1 MRKSNVILLLKT
13 FSEEEIKKF
22 DDLLK
27 SPYFNKSK
35 TLIRFYSEL
44 SKFYPEFPDDKILKE
59 NIHNKTFPGKKFNE
73 QVIKNLNS
81 ELLRL
86 IKVFF
91 ELELMG
97 TDKNERKIN
106 LLKQLVRRK
115 ADKIYLSELK
125 GFENELN
132 EQSDISERK
141 FHYLFLLE
149 ELKIAYH
156 LERNEQPRVFDK
168 VMKSGEH
175 LILYFHL
182 HFIKTI
188 SNLNIN
194 SQTFSVKYDINLPAE
209 YFENTSYGNIIKYM
223 KEKKINYSELFEMYY
238 LRVKCNTHPFDEVH
252 YYKFKELLL
261 KNLFS
266 LDKIETYGLFIALE
280 AYCLRKLTAGD
291 LRFSKELFD
300 IFKIETDKNFYKFSE
315 TSPVTFMK
323 FRNTYL
329 TALRLHE
336 FDWFEKFI
344 EKYKDDIIESDRN
357 TVLKIAYAYFSFEK
371 KEFENT
377 MKLLADLNPPQLFLK
392 LDVRNLTLMA
402 HYELN
407 YFDSVLS
414 QIDSYKHYL
423 TGNNSLFESMRES
436 NFRFLNSLNSLIL
449 IKEKNQ
455 KENLYDLKDKLKSYV
470 GERRIVWL
478 IDKIDEEIG

>member
-1 MRKSNVILLLKT
+1 MRKSKVILLLKT
-13 FSEEEIKKF
+13 FSKEEIKKF
-22 DDLLK
+22 DDLLS
-27 SPYFNKSK
+27 SPYFNKKK

-44 SKFYPEFPDDKILKE
+44 MKFHPEFPDDKISKE
-59 NIHNKTFPGKKFNE
+59 NIYSKTFPGKNFNE

-81 ELLRL
+81 EMLRL

-91 ELELMG
+91 EIELIG
-97 TDKNERKIN
+97 TDRFERKIN

-115 ADKIYLSELK
+115 ADKVYLSELK

-156 LERNEQPRVFDK
+156 LERNEQPKVFDK

-194 SQTFSVKYDINLPAE
+194 RQTYSVNYETNLPAE
-209 YFENTSYGNIIKYM
+209 YFDNTSYENIIKYM
-223 KEKKINYSELFEMYY
+223 KDNKISNSDLFEMYY
-238 LRVKCNTHPFDEVH
+238 LRVKCNTYPFEEVH
-252 YYKFKELLL
+252 YFKFKELLL
-261 KNLFS
+261 NNYNS

-280 AYCLRKLTAGD
+280 AYCLRKLMSGD
-291 LRFSKELFD
+291 LKFSKELFD
-300 IFKIETDKNFYKFSE
+300 IFRIEIDKNFYKFSDA
-315 TSPVTFMK
+315 SPVTFMK

-344 EKYKDDIIESDRN
+344 DDYKNDLIESDRN
-357 TVLKIAYAYFSFEK
+357 AVLKIAYAYFNFEK
-371 KEFENT
+371 DEFENT
-377 MKLLADLNPPQLFLK
+377 LKLLADLNPPQLFLK
-392 LDVRNLTLMA
+392 MDIRNLTLMA
-402 HYELN
+402 HYELD
-407 YFDSVLS
+407 YIDSVLS
-414 QIDSYKHYL
+414 QIDSYKHFL
-423 TGNNSLFESMRES
+423 TGSNSLFEAMRES

-449 IKEKNQ
+449 MKEKDQ
-455 KENLYDLKDKLKSYV
+455 KDSLEELKLNLIPYV

-478 IDKIDEEIG
+478 IEKIDAEI